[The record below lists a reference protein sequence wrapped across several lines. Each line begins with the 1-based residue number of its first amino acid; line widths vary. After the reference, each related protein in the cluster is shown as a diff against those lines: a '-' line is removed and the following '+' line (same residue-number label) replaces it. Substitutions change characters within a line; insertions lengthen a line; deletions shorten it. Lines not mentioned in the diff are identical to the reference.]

1 MYETMNNSL
10 KNHFEQYI
18 DEAQFS
24 ACLRPETIRGYKAVF
39 QLFQKV
45 MPEVDTLDSLSP
57 DMLNEFFKRIQTR
70 QRLIGKTVKTGVKNS
85 TIKTQWSKL
94 NTFFGWLYKN
104 NYIQYNPLKNIRPPR
119 VYYDDFRKLEDND
132 IRKIY
137 AAITL
142 HSPNSFLLRRDT
154 AMVSLLLFCGLRKG
168 ELLSLLVSDIELE
181 KREITIRK
189 EASKS
194 ICTRVVKMHP
204 SLVMNLKEYIKE
216 RNSKH
221 FKTAYLITSSKEDER
236 LTADGLKHWVNS
248 LITKSGVKFHL
259 HQFRHTFACK
269 LAEADVSLFKIQR
282 MMGHSD
288 VKMTMRYAR
297 SLKTE
302 NMDDDIGKISI

>member
-1 MYETMNNSL
+1 MECNL
-10 KNHFEQYI
+10 QKLFEQYLS
-18 DEAQFS
+18 ECRFS
-24 ACLRPETIRGYKAVF
+24 ACLQHETIRGYEAVF
-39 QLFQKV
+39 SLFMKL
-45 MPEVDTLDSLSP
+45 MPEVDTVDFLTP
-57 DMLNEFFKRIQTR
+57 EMLNVFFKRIQTR
-70 QRLIGKTVKTGVKNS
+70 QRIIGKNIIKTGVKNS

-94 NTFFGWLYKN
+94 NAFFGWLYKN
-104 NYIQYNPLKNIRPPR
+104 NYIQHNPLKNIRPPR
-119 VYYDDFRKLEDND
+119 VYYDDFRKIEDDD

-142 HSPNSFLLRRDT
+142 HSPNPFLLRRDT

-168 ELLSLLVSDIELE
+168 ELLSLSVSDIDIE
-181 KREITIRK
+181 KREVTIRK
-189 EASKS
+189 ETSKS
-194 ICTRVVKMHP
+194 IYTRVMKIHP
-204 SLVMNLKEYIKE
+204 SLMMNLKEYIRE

-248 LITKSGVKFHL
+248 LVAKSGVKFHL

-288 VKMTMRYAR
+288 IKMTMRYAR